1 MSLPSHLKVPWGIDA
16 AIVTY
21 LLAWIGFTFILIMLI
36 GFVSPYLPAAS
47 QFLDGLQRND
57 VQASFILVI
66 VNAIIAF
73 GLVALY
79 LKRYKVGF
87 DAVGWR
93 GFSLFKAALYLL
105 AIFVVFV
112 VGSGLLIY
120 LVSVLVPGFDSNQ
133 AQSNEFISSTASNPR
148 LTLIAL
154 VIIPPIIEETV
165 FRGFI
170 FPAFAKRWGVIWGA
184 IISSVMFGFAH
195 LQANV
200 GVYTFLLG
208 MLLCFLYVKLKSIIP
223 GIFFHMLNNYLAF
236 VALSGK

>member
-1 MSLPSHLKVPWGIDA
+1 MTLPAHLKVPWGIGA
-16 AIVTY
+16 ALVVY
-21 LLAWIGFTFILIMLI
+21 LLAWIGFTFALVILI
-36 GFVSPYLPAAS
+36 GFASPYLPVAA
-47 QFLDGLQRND
+47 QFLDALQRND

-66 VNAIIAF
+66 VNAVVAF
-73 GLVALY
+73 ALVAMY
-79 LKRYKVGF
+79 LRHFKVGF
-87 DAVGWR
+87 DTVGWR
-93 GFSLFKAALYLL
+93 KFSIIKAALYLL
-105 AIFVVFV
+105 AIFVIFII
-112 VGSGLLIY
+112 GSGLLIY

-133 AQSNEFISSTASNPR
+133 AQTNEFTTSTTSNPH

-184 IISSVMFGFAH
+184 IISSVLFGFAH

-223 GIFFHMLNNYLAF
+223 GILFHMLNNYLAF